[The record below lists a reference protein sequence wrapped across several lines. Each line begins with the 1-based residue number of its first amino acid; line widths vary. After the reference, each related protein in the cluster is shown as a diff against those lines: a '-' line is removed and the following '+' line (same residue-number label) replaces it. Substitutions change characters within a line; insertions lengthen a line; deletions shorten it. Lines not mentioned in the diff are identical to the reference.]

1 MFGMVVNT
9 LGRVHIGHRNSNGV
23 VMTKWIVAA
32 TTIFLILAASA
43 LALDDELGQISGIS
57 RTCAGC
63 HGTDGASPGVMMPI
77 IGGQMEGYLSLT
89 LEEFAA
95 DQRPGSAM
103 LKFAKGYSAEQR
115 RGISAY
121 FAAKPWVNSPWAA
134 SSSVQ
139 NPDLVRACAGCHGS
153 SGVGRG
159 SSPRLAGQAPEYLNH
174 ALLEYQRGERP
185 AATMR
190 LMRAYDGATIKLMA
204 DHYSSLK

>member
-1 MFGMVVNT
+1 M
-9 LGRVHIGHRNSNGV
+9 S
-23 VMTKWIVAA
+23 KWFIAA
-32 TTIFLILAASA
+32 TMVFFSLVSPALAA
-43 LALDDELGQISGIS
+43 DEELGQIAGIS

-63 HGTDGASPGVMMPI
+63 HGTDGASPGAMIPI
-77 IGGQMEGYLSLT
+77 IGGQMKGYLALT
-89 LEEFAA
+89 LDEFAT

-121 FAAKPWVNSPWAA
+121 FASKPWVNSPWAA

-139 NPDLVRACAGCHGS
+139 NPDLVRACSGCHGS
-153 SGVGRG
+153 SGEGR
-159 SSPRLAGQAPEYLNH
+159 SSTPRLAGQAPEYLNH

-190 LMRAYDGATIKLMA
+190 LMRAYDEETIKLMA

>member
-1 MFGMVVNT
+1 MPKCVIAVTVLLFA
-9 LGRVHIGHRNSNGV
+9 LS
-23 VMTKWIVAA
+23 
-32 TTIFLILAASA
+32 LPA
-43 LALDDELGQISGIS
+43 LAFDDELGQVAGIS

-63 HGTDGASPGVMMPI
+63 HGTDGASPGAMIPI
-77 IGGQMEGYLSLT
+77 IGGQMEEYLT
-89 LEEFAA
+89 LTMEEFAA

-103 LKFAKGYSAEQR
+103 LKFAKGYSTEQR

-134 SSSVQ
+134 ASSVQ

-153 SGVGRG
+153 SGEGRG
-159 SSPRLAGQAPEYLNH
+159 SSPRLAGQAPEYLSH
-174 ALLEYQRGERP
+174 ALLEYHRGERP

-190 LMRAYDGATIKLMA
+190 LMRAFDEAVIKLMA

>member
-1 MFGMVVNT
+1 MLKGM
-9 LGRVHIGHRNSNGV
+9 I
-23 VMTKWIVAA
+23 AA
-32 TTIFLILAASA
+32 AVLLLSMSSYA
-43 LALDDELGQISGIS
+43 LAVDQELGQIAAIS

-63 HGTDGASPGVMMPI
+63 HGTDGASPGAMIPI
-77 IGGQMEGYLSLT
+77 IGGQLEGYLALT
-89 LEEFAA
+89 MEEFAA

-121 FAAKPWVNSPWAA
+121 FAAKPWVNSPRAA
-134 SSSVQ
+134 SSTTR
-139 NPDLVRACAGCHGS
+139 NPDLVRACSGCHGS
-153 SGVGRG
+153 SGEGRRNI
-159 SSPRLAGQAPEYLNH
+159 PRLAGQAPDYLVH

-190 LMRAYDGATIKLMA
+190 LMRAYDEESISKMA

>member
-1 MFGMVVNT
+1 MPKRFIAVTVMFFV
-9 LGRVHIGHRNSNGV
+9 LS
-23 VMTKWIVAA
+23 
-32 TTIFLILAASA
+32 LPA
-43 LALDDELGQISGIS
+43 LAFDDELGQIAAIS

-63 HGTDGASPGVMMPI
+63 HGTDGASPGAMIPI
-77 IGGQMEGYLSLT
+77 IGGQMEEYLT
-89 LEEFAA
+89 LTMDEFAA

-115 RGISAY
+115 RGISVY

-134 SSSVQ
+134 SSAQ
-139 NPDLVRACAGCHGS
+139 NPDFVHACAGCHGN
-153 SGVGRG
+153 SGEGRS
-159 SSPRLAGQAPEYLNH
+159 SSPRLAGQAPEYLSH

-190 LMRAYDGATIKLMA
+190 LMRAYDEETIKLMA

>member
-1 MFGMVVNT
+1 MSKGFIVV
-9 LGRVHIGHRNSNGV
+9 LV
-23 VMTKWIVAA
+23 
-32 TTIFLILAASA
+32 IFCALVSSA
-43 LALDDELGQISGIS
+43 HAFDEELGQIAGIS

-63 HGTDGASPGVMMPI
+63 HGTDGASPGAMIPI
-77 IGGQMEGYLSLT
+77 IGGQMEGYLAVT
-89 LEEFAA
+89 MEEFAT

-134 SSSVQ
+134 PSSAQ
-139 NPDLVRACAGCHGS
+139 NPDLVRACTGCHGS
-153 SGVGRG
+153 SGEGRNNT
-159 SSPRLAGQAPEYLNH
+159 PRLAGQAPEYLKH

-190 LMRAYDGATIKLMA
+190 LMRAFDEATIKLMA
-204 DHYSSLK
+204 DHFSSLK